1 MNNHLTIA
9 IDGPAGA
16 GKSTIAKKIAAHYG
30 VTYVDT
36 GAMYRA
42 VALHMMSRN
51 ISVTKEEQ
59 VVEAMGDIE
68 ISLEYKE
75 GSQIIILNG
84 EDVSIAIRQQ
94 EVGENASVISA
105 YLPVRQQM
113 VAMQQEMATKSSL
126 VMDGRDIGTH
136 VLKDASLKVY
146 LSADVLVRAKRRYD
160 QLVKQGVAA
169 DLGAI
174 AEEIRDRDYRDMNRE
189 HSPLEPAEDAILV
202 DTSYMDIETSV
213 NTIIQLVERS

>member
-42 VALHMMSRN
+42 VALHMMRSY

-174 AEEIRDRDYRDMNRE
+174 AEEILDRDYRDMNRE